1 MATRVDPPGSR
12 HWLGAQPLAREIPV
26 ADLQLVGFGDYD
38 IVIAADRDG
47 VVVTAN
53 DDRGVVSRVACERT
67 EVIDLT
73 SILAQL
79 PARR

>member
-26 ADLQLVGFGDYD
+26 ANLELVGFGDYD
-38 IVIAADRDG
+38 VVIAADRDG

-53 DDRGVVSRVACERT
+53 DDRGVVSRVACERS
-67 EVIDLT
+67 ELIDL
-73 SILAQL
+73 SSVLACL